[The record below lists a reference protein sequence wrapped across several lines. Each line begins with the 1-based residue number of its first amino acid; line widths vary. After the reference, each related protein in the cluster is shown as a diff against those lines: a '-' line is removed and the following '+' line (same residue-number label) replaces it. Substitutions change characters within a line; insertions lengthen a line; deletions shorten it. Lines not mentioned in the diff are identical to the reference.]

1 MTAVQA
7 SEAEVAAALAG
18 LEGRV
23 SVAAVNGP
31 SSVVVS
37 GDAAAVAE
45 VAGGFRARGRR
56 VRRLRVSHAF
66 HSHRVDPVLAELG
79 QAAAALRYGVPRVPW
94 ACGLSGELVA
104 ECGAGYWVRQAR
116 EPVRFA
122 DAVGTLAAQGVTVF
136 LEIGP
141 DGTLSALG
149 PAALPAAGAGGAGG
163 DAGGGGGEGGVVFV
177 PVLRPG
183 RAAPAAVVD
192 ALARAHVHGAG
203 VDWAAVLGS
212 GRRVDLPT
220 YAFQRQ
226 RYWPRPAGPG
236 RGRGRGGVG
245 CGGGVLGGGGG
256 RGCGGAGGGA
266 GCGRGPAAG

>member
-1 MTAVQA
+1 M
-7 SEAEVAAALAG
+7 
-18 LEGRV
+18 
-23 SVAAVNGP
+23 
-31 SSVVVS
+31 
-37 GDAAAVAE
+37 
-45 VAGGFRARGRR
+45 
-56 VRRLRVSHAF
+56 
-66 HSHRVDPVLAELG
+66 DPVLGELG

-212 GRRVDLPT
+212 GRRVGLPT

-226 RYWPRPAGPG
+226 RYWPRPAAAAAAGGDGAGSGVEAGFWAAVEGGDVQGLAAALDVDGRRPLAEVLPALASWRRRERDRSVTRAGGTGCRGCRCRTGIPRCWPG
-236 RGRGRGGVG
+236 RGWCSPRRARPGTWPGGARGR
-245 CGGGVLGGGGG
+245 
-256 RGCGGAGGGA
+256 
-266 GCGRGPAAG
+266 